1 MFNPDVLLVFDRHD
15 TDVLRVFIVLTLPP
29 EYFNMRPVRTK
40 RSFCVLQEIARA
52 RPFNIKCVDI
62 PGKQHFQ

>member
-1 MFNPDVLLVFDRHD
+1 MFNPDVLLVVDRHN

-29 EYFNMRPVRTK
+29 EYFNMRPVTTK
-40 RSFCVLQEIARA
+40 RSFCVLQEITRA